1 MSKTRH
7 IKTRMNQRAID
18 ERLIKIVL
26 SFSATQIRGSI
37 CKYFLSKKNIDITLT
52 RIDKLRS
59 QIMKARDKGGLVL
72 VANKDN
78 GIQITTYRM
87 NNFIKG

>member
-18 ERLIKIVL
+18 QELIELVL
-26 SFSATQIRGSI
+26 NFGASQIRGSI
-37 CKYFLSKKNIDITLT
+37 CKYFLSKKNIKVTLN
-52 RIDKLRS
+52 RLDKLRS
-59 QIMKARDKGGLVL
+59 KIMRAEDKGGLVL

-78 GIQITTYRM
+78 GLQITTYRM
-87 NNFIKG
+87 NEFLKS

>member
-18 ERLIKIVL
+18 EKLIKTVL

-78 GIQITTYRM
+78 GIQITT
-87 NNFIKG
+87 N